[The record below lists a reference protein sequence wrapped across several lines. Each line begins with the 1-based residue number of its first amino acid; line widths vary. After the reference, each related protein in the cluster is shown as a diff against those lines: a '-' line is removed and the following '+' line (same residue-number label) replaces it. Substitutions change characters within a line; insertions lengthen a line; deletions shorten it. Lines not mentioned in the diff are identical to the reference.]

1 VSDEIPAQPLAV
13 DGRGQDIATG
23 AYITR
28 YDVARC
34 QSLRDYLLSCG
45 DIDSEPTI
53 NRGTDDP
60 PSPPD
65 QYIAIAEVRAG
76 EKIRSLV
83 RFLNAACRGAY
94 ERVAL

>member
-1 VSDEIPAQPLAV
+1 MA
-13 DGRGQDIATG
+13 
-23 AYITR
+23 R

-34 QSLRDYLLSCG
+34 QSVRDYLLSCG
-45 DIDSEPTI
+45 DIDSEATI

-60 PSPPD
+60 SLMPD

-83 RFLNAACRGAY
+83 RFLNAACRWAY